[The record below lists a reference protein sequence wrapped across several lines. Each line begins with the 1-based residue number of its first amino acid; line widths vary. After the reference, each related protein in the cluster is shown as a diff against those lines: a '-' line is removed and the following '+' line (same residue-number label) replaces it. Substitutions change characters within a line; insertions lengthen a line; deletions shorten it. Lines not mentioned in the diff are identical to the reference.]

1 MPPKLYLLL
10 LAAVIADAALTV
22 WLVWAFGL
30 PMAAVA
36 QVALLGALLIRFKA

>member
-1 MPPKLYLLL
+1 MPLKLYLLL

-22 WLVWAFGL
+22 WLVYAFGL

-36 QVALLGALLIRFKA
+36 QVALLGALLTRFMA